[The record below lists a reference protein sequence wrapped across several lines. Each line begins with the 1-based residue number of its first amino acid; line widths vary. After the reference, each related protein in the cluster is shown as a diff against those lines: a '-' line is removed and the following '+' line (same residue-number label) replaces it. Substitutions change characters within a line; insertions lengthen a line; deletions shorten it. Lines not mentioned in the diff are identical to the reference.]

1 MTINSQRLSPRLLDE
16 LRLDV
21 DDAYAQKHIINYR
34 TGPDIVSGWK
44 ALGID
49 LLGSVYTIG
58 KKGMF
63 WGVKAH
69 LIKEFVRVLDGRLAL
84 EGLNQVSEEIPNK
97 DK

>member
-1 MTINSQRLSPRLLDE
+1 M
-16 LRLDV
+16 DV